1 MVTWLKEYYDA
12 TIASVTVTIVM
23 DKISVKGIPL
33 FVFFFIQSGGKGK
46 RKFQELNKS
55 IEKS

>member
-33 FVFFFIQSGGKGK
+33 FVFFFFYSKWGK
-46 RKFQELNKS
+46 R
-55 IEKS
+55 EKKIPRAQINR